1 MYTYMYVYIHIYIY
15 IYVHIHVCI
24 HTYIYRPL
32 QLITFTSTQM
42 LKLIHN
48 MIGLVCTISSLS
60 QVSFAKETYNYKQPT
75 SRRHPILIHLLIV
88 QTFKNSSLVMQSV
101 VICCYSVI
109 FFYYRDYWKYRLT
122 MGWLWLVK
130 SIKLC
135 VSWAK
140 EPYKRGNILQK
151 RPII

>member
-60 QVSFAKETYNYKQPT
+60 QVSFAKETYYFKEPT
-75 SRRHPILIHLLIV
+75 NHSHPIRSRALRSSSSYTCAHIYTYAYTHVYKYIYTYISIHVYIRMYIYLH
-88 QTFKNSSLVMQSV
+88 
-101 VICCYSVI
+101 ICIDLRS
-109 FFYYRDYWKYRLT
+109 
-122 MGWLWLVK
+122 
-130 SIKLC
+130 
-135 VSWAK
+135 
-140 EPYKRGNILQK
+140 
-151 RPII
+151 